1 MGNLF
6 QSDRDLAFW
15 KSINREVY
23 KKFMRKIEIFL
34 YDRNL
39 KDPLYGEA
47 LDKSFNAGSSQPSY
61 EIEGYFVELP
71 EWKAKL
77 TKHGLDEARP
87 LKCHFFI
94 DSFQELGVTPP
105 RIGDRLRVE
114 GELYK
119 VMQENPT
126 DYFGNT
132 QKVMTYSVD
141 LQRVR
146 PESIK
151 AKPRVSEAQDMYPES
166 QLKGDFQDAPPVRV
180 VTKEESDT

>member
-15 KSINREVY
+15 KRINREVY
-23 KKFMRKIEIFL
+23 KKFLKKVEVYL
-34 YDRNL
+34 YDRQM

-47 LDKSFNAGSSQPSY
+47 LDLSFNEATSKPSY
-61 EIEGYFVELP
+61 EVEAFFEELP
-71 EWKAKL
+71 EWKLKL
-77 TKHGLDEARP
+77 MKHGLDEARP
-87 LKCHFFI
+87 IKAYFFI
-94 DSFQELGVTPP
+94 DSFAELGVAPP
-105 RIGDRLRVE
+105 RVGDRLRVE

-119 VMQENPT
+119 VMQDNPK

-132 QKVMTYSVD
+132 QKVLTHSVD

-151 AKPRVSEAQDMYPES
+151 ARPRPAEADDIYPAS
-166 QLKGDFQDAPPVRV
+166 QFGGDFQ
-180 VTKEESDT
+180 KK